1 MKYKNIF
8 LELSDNMLEILTDI
22 SRGGPLT
29 INELMDITGMPRT
42 TVNRNIKKLMELTL
56 IQQDI
61 SDISTGGRP
70 PSIYL
75 INPNGFFVFGI
86 ELSRSNVMCV
96 LCNGVREP
104 IWNYDIALH
113 RDTTPDIVFQEIFE
127 RLIMKMEELKIDK
140 ERLIGIGIGSVGPL
154 DMSKGILLNPK
165 GFLNHNWRDLDLKEI
180 FEEKF
185 NTPTFVANGASM
197 AVMGEFASNVSKG
210 INNIIYMNNGVGIR
224 VGVVSNGLLVGG
236 DIDREGAYGHLIVEP
251 GGKPCY
257 CRKYGCIESYST
269 IPAIVKSFREEARKG
284 RRSILLEKKKIK
296 EINFDD
302 ISEACESGDI
312 LAMDIMDRAATYMG
326 ITLGNIINSVHPQMA
341 VIGGV
346 IPESSTFYYKR
357 LVQMAKDNIYSPGN
371 MNCIFRPSSLGVNTM
386 ATGAAAFV
394 LSRYFNKKVV

>member
-1 MKYKNIF
+1 MN
-8 LELSDNMLEILTDI
+8 LN
-22 SRGGPLT
+22 
-29 INELMDITGMPRT
+29 
-42 TVNRNIKKLMELTL
+42 L
-56 IQQDI
+56 IRQDT
-61 SDISTGGRP
+61 SSISTGGRP

-104 IWNYDIALH
+104 IWNYDIALN
-113 RDTTPDIVFQEIFE
+113 RNTTPDIVFQEIFE
-127 RLIMKMEELKIDK
+127 QLIVRMKELKIDEK
-140 ERLIGIGIGSVGPL
+140 RLIGIGIGSVGPL
-154 DMSKGILLNPK
+154 DMSNGILLNPK
-165 GFLNHNWRDLDLKEI
+165 GFLNHEWRDLDLKEI
-180 FEEKF
+180 FEKKL

-210 INNIIYMNNGVGIR
+210 ISNIIYMNNGVGIR
-224 VGVVSNGLLVGG
+224 VGVVSNGLLLGG

-257 CRKYGCIESYST
+257 CGKYGCVESYST

-284 RRSILLEKKKIK
+284 RRSALLEKKKIK
-296 EINFDD
+296 DINFND
-302 ISEACESGDI
+302 ISEACEAGDI

-326 ITLGNIINSVHPQMA
+326 ITLGNIINSIHPQMV

-346 IPESSTFYYKR
+346 IPENSSFYYKR
-357 LVQMAKDNIYSPGN
+357 LVQIAKDNIYSPGN
-371 MNCIFRPSSLGVNTM
+371 MDCIFMSSSLGMNTM
-386 ATGAAAFV
+386 ATGAAAFI